1 MYTGIGKTTL
11 ANEICMK
18 WANEGFLADDFDAV
32 LLISLRSVQ
41 NTSLQKMIKK
51 ESGEKNYQKLKELG
65 GEKCLLILEGLDEMP
80 PDQQDD
86 EFFGDLKDGHIFV
99 NATILITSRPHAC
112 TQLPVDRKIEVI
124 GFGKAEIEEFA
135 KESLS
140 DGMELKNFLCQLQ
153 DHSYLI
159 SLCYVPLSLVM
170 IVDLFKDEQ
179 SALPSTLT
187 KLYQE
192 FIVMIL
198 LRSRYVKKTTFSIA
212 ASNITEEQVYT
223 MLKGIPTEAV
233 KTVCALSKLAYY
245 SFFRWCS
252 GKEGYKS
259 WGTKGEP
266 KIIFTVED
274 LKQCGF
280 QVTDEFDGFG
290 LLKATYIHE
299 VAAKDNCVYNFVH
312 FNIQEFLCA
321 LYIATLSAE
330 EQLQIYKK
338 HQHHSSYHNI
348 IALYCGVT
356 RLSCE
361 EVLKEVFIDL
371 TEQDHCVAARR
382 FIYESQTGPPQSAW
396 LFEFNNSIVP
406 FLPYDI
412 LCISYVLSYYP
423 VTKLDMQYSHLD
435 DEQIEMLANHYEGNK
450 VLKALDLSR
459 NSLTHE
465 GMKHVMRIIASK
477 PLYNLVVN
485 VISCII
491 PTGSPSLKRLDV
503 NQNTICDEGMLVIA
517 NDPQRNSALTELLLG
532 NCNLSAKGTYL
543 YSYNIIVV

>member
-1 MYTGIGKTTL
+1 MHSGIGKTTL
-11 ANEICMK
+11 ANEICIK
-18 WANEGFLADDFDAV
+18 WAREGFLAEDFDAV
-32 LLISLRSVQ
+32 ILVPLKSVQ
-41 NTSLQKMIKK
+41 KRSLEEMIIKAF
-51 ESGEKNYQKLKELG
+51 GEKNYKKLEESIGK
-65 GEKCLLILEGLDEMP
+65 KCLIILDGLDEFP
-80 PDQQDD
+80 PDQQDN
-86 EFFGDLKDGHIFV
+86 EFFSNLIECYIFEE
-99 NATILITSRPHAC
+99 AKILITSRPHAC

-135 KESLS
+135 TESLS

-153 DHSYLI
+153 DRSYLI

-170 IVDLFKDEQ
+170 IVDIFKDKQ

-187 KLYQE
+187 KFYQE

-198 LRSRYVKKTTFSIA
+198 RRPLYIKRTTYSVA
-212 ASNITEEQVYT
+212 ASSNIEAQVFT
-223 MLKGIPTEAV
+223 MLEGIPTEAV
-233 KTVCALSKLAYY
+233 KTVCALSELAYY
-245 SFFRWCS
+245 SFFGWCS

-299 VAAKDNCVYNFVH
+299 VAAKDSCVYNFVH

-338 HQHHSSYHNI
+338 HQHHSSYHNVI
-348 IALYCGVT
+348 VLYCGVT
-356 RLSCE
+356 QLSCE

-371 TEQDHCVAARR
+371 TERDHCVAASRC
-382 FIYESQTGPPQSAW
+382 IYESQSGPPQSASP
-396 LFEFNNSIVP
+396 FELDNSIVP

-423 VTKLDMQYSHLD
+423 VTKLDMQYNHLD
-435 DEQIEMLANHYEGNK
+435 DEQIELLAKHYKGNK
-450 VLKALDLSR
+450 VLKVLDLSK
-459 NSLTHE
+459 NSLTDV
-465 GMKHVMRIIASK
+465 GMKHVIKIVTSE
-477 PLYNLVVN
+477 PLYNLW
-485 VISCII
+485 
-491 PTGSPSLKRLDV
+491 
-503 NQNTICDEGMLVIA
+503 
-517 NDPQRNSALTELLLG
+517 LLL
-532 NCNLSAKGTYL
+532 
-543 YSYNIIVV
+543 

>member
-1 MYTGIGKTTL
+1 MHSGIGKTTL
-11 ANEICMK
+11 ANEICIK
-18 WANEGFLADDFDAV
+18 WAREGFLAEDFDAV
-32 LLISLRSVQ
+32 ILVPLKSVQ
-41 NTSLQKMIKK
+41 SRSLEEMIIK
-51 ESGEKNYQKLKELG
+51 EFGEKNYKKLEESIGK
-65 GEKCLLILEGLDEMP
+65 KCLIILDGLDEFP
-80 PDQQDD
+80 PDQQDN
-86 EFFGDLKDGHIFV
+86 EFFSNLIECYIFEE
-99 NATILITSRPHAC
+99 AKILITSRPHAC

-135 KESLS
+135 TESLS

-153 DHSYLI
+153 DRSYLI

-170 IVDLFKDEQ
+170 IVDIFKHKQ

-187 KLYQE
+187 KFYQE

-198 LRSRYVKKTTFSIA
+198 RRPLYIKRTTYSIA
-212 ASNITEEQVYT
+212 ASSNIEAQVYT
-223 MLKGIPTEAV
+223 MLEGIPTEAV
-233 KTVCALSKLAYY
+233 KTVCALSELAYY
-245 SFFRWCS
+245 SFFGWYS

-280 QVTDEFDGFG
+280 QVTDEFDEFDGFG

-299 VAAKDNCVYNFVH
+299 VAAKDSCVYNFVH

-338 HQHHSSYHNI
+338 HQHHSSYHNV

-356 RLSCE
+356 QLSCE

-371 TEQDHCVAARR
+371 TERDHCVAASRC
-382 FIYESQTGPPQSAW
+382 IYESQSGPPQSASP
-396 LFEFNNSIVP
+396 FELDNSIVP

-423 VTKLDMQYSHLD
+423 VTKLDMQYNHLD
-435 DEQIEMLANHYEGNK
+435 DEQIELLAKHYKGNK
-450 VLKALDLSR
+450 VLKVLDLSK
-459 NSLTHE
+459 NSLTDV
-465 GMKHVMRIIASK
+465 GMKYVIKIVTSE
-477 PLYNLVVN
+477 PLYNLW
-485 VISCII
+485 
-491 PTGSPSLKRLDV
+491 
-503 NQNTICDEGMLVIA
+503 
-517 NDPQRNSALTELLLG
+517 LLL
-532 NCNLSAKGTYL
+532 
-543 YSYNIIVV
+543 